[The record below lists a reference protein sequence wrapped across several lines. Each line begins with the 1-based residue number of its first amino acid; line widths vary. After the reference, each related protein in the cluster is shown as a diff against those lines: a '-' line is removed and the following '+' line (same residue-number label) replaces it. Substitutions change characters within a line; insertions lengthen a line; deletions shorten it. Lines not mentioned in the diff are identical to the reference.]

1 MFDNFKKT
9 LQKHSYNMLLDDF
22 DKLQSYIG
30 CLGSAL
36 TGDDVELQIRRIK
49 LCKKQMER
57 CESDYMTYK
66 FFGGK

>member
-1 MFDNFKKT
+1 MFDNFKKNS
-9 LQKHSYNMLLDDF
+9 QKHLYGMLLDDL

-30 CLGSAL
+30 CLNSAL
-36 TGDDVELQIRRIK
+36 AGDDVELQIRRIK

>member
-9 LQKHSYNMLLDDF
+9 LQKQSYNMLLDDL
-22 DKLQSYIG
+22 DKLQSYTD
-30 CLGSAL
+30 CLDSAL
-36 TGDDVELQIRRIK
+36 AGDDVELQMRRIK

-57 CESDYMTYK
+57 CESGYMAYK

>member
-9 LQKHSYNMLLDDF
+9 LQKHSYNMLLDDL
-22 DKLQSYIG
+22 DKLQSYID
-30 CLGSAL
+30 CLDSAL

-57 CESDYMTYK
+57 CESCYMAYK